1 MRCAIQSRRYQYEEF
16 YSLPRYNTDMNE
28 DNKITVSI
36 IMLTYNHEK
45 YVTEA
50 IKSVLAQNT
59 AYRYELLIGDDNSS
73 DNTREI
79 ICEYAQRY
87 PEIIRPFFHQKNMG
101 CTANLLYVYKQAS
114 GKYIAYIEGDDK
126 WISDTK
132 LQQQID
138 FLEKNKEYSAA
149 TNLIEIISENNEIID
164 GKLSWISEKEIFTA
178 KDFDGITLPGQTSSL
193 VHRNIYAAEPELL
206 SSYSWDQNIGDRI
219 TMIHLLKYGKI
230 KCIQEKLSAYRYIRK
245 AESTNITSKVYHN
258 RLTGLLADIELNYT
272 VYSFARKNKIR
283 YRVIKSKQLLF
294 VRAILTG
301 LLSDKK
307 GRLLIKK
314 SMIHFERK
322 PFYYFTLP
330 IALVRFLSQKICSI
344 RCLK

>member
-1 MRCAIQSRRYQYEEF
+1 
-16 YSLPRYNTDMNE
+16 MNE

-45 YVTEA
+45 YIAEA

-59 AYRYELLIGDDNSS
+59 IYRYELLIGDDNSS

-101 CTANLLYVYKQAS
+101 CTANLLYIYKQVS

-126 WISDTK
+126 WIFDTK

-138 FLEKNKEYSAA
+138 FLEKNKEYSAT

-206 SSYSWDQNIGDRI
+206 SCYSWNQNIGDRI

-230 KCIQEKLSAYRYIRK
+230 KCVQKKLSAYRYIRK
-245 AESTNITSKVYHN
+245 DESTNITSKVYHN
-258 RLTGLLADIELNYT
+258 RLTGLLEDIELNNAM
-272 VYSFARKNKIR
+272 YSFARKNNIH
-283 YRVIKSKQLLF
+283 YQVIKSKQLLF

-307 GRLLIKK
+307 ERLMIKK

-322 PFYYFTLP
+322 SFYYLTLP
-330 IALVRFLSQKICSI
+330 VALIRFLGQKIWSI